1 MEEKRNYSNVLIL
14 YNSDFYKEID
24 LDDYGKG
31 TILVGNGGNCDIK
44 LKLDTEELVYI
55 YFNKINTSWQI
66 KDGENAYCIVNDIKT
81 PRKVLING
89 DQITIKN
96 LKDREELFKI
106 NFFIDFIVE
115 KENYDKVISLK
126 DTTSLSIGKNEDN
139 NICVQDDL
147 IDNRHCEI
155 KLDSNNE
162 FYVTDLKSKY
172 GVYVDGKK
180 VEDKVY
186 LKDNN
191 FITICGHKILFKNNS
206 LALSNLNENIIIKGL
221 TVYNNGRF
229 DKHMSYPDFYRSPR
243 FLVELP
249 QGEIEIDA
257 PPDKANKVSMQY
269 LLSVIPVI
277 GTVVMMS
284 AMSSKLGGNSSY
296 MMYSVGMVGL
306 SAIVSVVTF
315 ASEFIS
321 SRKYKKKRNKFY
333 REYISEKEKE
343 IASTVEVQKKNL
355 KIMNPEIKECFDFVG
370 EFDRRLWERKI
381 DHPDFL
387 NIMLGHGDT
396 SISFSIKIPDNKN
409 KMEIDELE
417 KLAPELRKKYQRVKD
432 VPLSLNL
439 LNSTPIGVVGR
450 KDYTYKFISNLLVK
464 ITASHFYKDVKV
476 AVIAPNMDKEF
487 LKWVRWVP
495 HIWSDKKDIRFMGF
509 DKESSHNVLSYLYEV
524 ARERA
529 DLNTDSREV
538 KPSLP
543 HYIVFVA
550 DNKVTDN
557 EPIMPYLEN
566 KNDISMTAI
575 FVNESIEMLPS
586 ECTNV
591 IKVLEGYTG
600 NCTATINREHQL
612 QFAFDDVNLEK
623 CYEYSKRMAPINV
636 RSSFSESS
644 LKSMITLFDLYG
656 IKRTKD
662 FNVLSNWEK
671 NKVYETMEV
680 PIGVKAGDEIEYLN
694 LHEKYHGPHGL
705 VAGTT
710 GSGKSEILQ
719 TYIISLAINYHPYDV
734 ALIII
739 DYKGGGM
746 ANLFKNLPHLVGT
759 ITNLDGN
766 QINRS
771 LVSIKSELKR
781 RQRIFGRYNVN
792 HIDAYIKLY
801 KEKKVTEPIP
811 HLLIVAD
818 EFAELKSDQPE
829 FMAELVSTARI
840 GRSLGVHLILATQK
854 PAGVVDNQIW
864 SNSKFKL
871 CLKVQDA
878 EDSKEVLKSSLA
890 ADIVEPG
897 RAYFQVGNN
906 EIFELFQSAWS
917 GAKKYDEDDVNKKEI
932 EIFNVGIDGTRSLL
946 YSTKDK
952 EKDKKKMTQLDAAIE
967 EIDKVCSENNIER
980 LDGPWLPPLEAEIYL
995 EDLLRD
1001 NKTGFN
1007 GKEWIESSKWICP
1020 VIGMLDDPERQD
1032 QRPLEIDLGELGH
1045 LLLIGAPG
1053 YGKTTFL
1060 QTLMISL
1067 MLNYTPEEVNMYIL
1081 DFGARTLKMYE
1092 ESAYVGGVV
1101 TSDDE
1106 EKLMNLLKYIRKEID
1121 RRKKI
1126 FSQNG
1131 VGSLKAYREVGGAV
1145 IPQIV
1150 MVLDNYA
1157 ALIEFYPD
1165 LEDEFIFLSR
1175 EGGTLGISL
1184 VITAASYS
1192 NVRYKVT
1199 TNFKLAVSLT
1209 CVDKSEYSNI
1219 TGRVRME
1226 PENKKGRI
1234 LINTDSVYEAQIA
1247 LPSYGESEA
1256 ERALNTKKIINKFNS
1271 LWTGKKAKPI
1281 PIVPEVLNIE
1291 TSLEDLKN
1299 IDEPKKYTYPIG
1311 IDYDEVEHLYGNLID
1326 NPILTVVGKSKTGK
1340 SNVLK
1345 SIAHILDVTIPLDE
1359 SELYLI
1365 DSGNYGLLDMKEAI
1379 SVKAYCYR
1387 TDETRNAMLQ
1397 IKNKIEERRNV
1408 INELKVN
1415 SAASALSE
1423 KEYLDSIPLITVFID
1438 DINDFIQQF
1447 NQEIEVLNVLGDIIE
1462 KDKNL
1467 KVSVVAAGTEESFM
1481 NYMYTYGFVK
1491 EMRNESFGFM
1501 FDSLNSQ
1508 KFHEIMLPYN
1518 FKEKNFTKGDSYFIR
1533 KDEFVKIKVPLYS
1546 K

>member
-1 MEEKRNYSNVLIL
+1 MEEKRNYNNVLIL

-24 LDDYGKG
+24 LDDYEKG
-31 TILVGNGGNCDIK
+31 TVVVGNSANCDIK
-44 LKLDTEELVYI
+44 LKLETEELVYI

-81 PRKVLING
+81 PRKILVNG

-96 LKDREELFKI
+96 VKDKEELFKI

-126 DTTSLSIGKNEDN
+126 DVTYLSIGRDEDN
-139 NICVQDDL
+139 NISIHDDL
-147 IDNRHCEI
+147 IDRKHCEI
-155 KLDSNNE
+155 KRDSNNK

-172 GVYVDGKK
+172 GVYIDGKK

-191 FITICGHKILFKNNS
+191 FITICGHKILFMDNS
-206 LALSNLNENIIIKGL
+206 LALSNLNENIVINGA
-221 TVYNNGRF
+221 TVYNKDRF
-229 DKHMSYPDFYRSPR
+229 DKYMSYPNFYRSPR

-249 QGEIEIDA
+249 RDEIEIDA
-257 PPDKANKVSMQY
+257 PPDKPNKVSIQY
-269 LLSVIPVI
+269 LLSVIPIV

-284 AMSSKLGGNSSY
+284 LMSSSMGSNKTY
-296 MMYSVGMVGL
+296 MVYSVGMVSL
-306 SAIVSVVTF
+306 SALVSVITFVT
-315 ASEFIS
+315 EFVS
-321 SRKYKKKRNKFY
+321 SKKYKKKRNKFY
-333 REYISEKEKE
+333 RGYIAEKEKE
-343 IASTVEVQKKNL
+343 ITSNIELQKKNL
-355 KIMNPEIKECFDFVG
+355 KIMNPEINECFDFVR
-370 EFDRRLWERKI
+370 EFDRRLWEKKPS
-381 DHPDFL
+381 HPDFL
-387 NIMLGHGDT
+387 NVMLGHGDT
-396 SISFSIKIPDNKN
+396 SISFSVKIPDNKN
-409 KMEIDELE
+409 KMEIDDLE
-417 KLAPELRKKYQRVKD
+417 RLAPELKKKYQKVED

-439 LNSTPIGVVGR
+439 LKSSPIGVVG
-450 KDYTYKFISNLLVK
+450 KKQHTYKFISNLMVKLTAGHFYEDVK
-464 ITASHFYKDVKV
+464 IAIIVS
-476 AVIAPNMDKEF
+476 NEDKES
-487 LKWVRWVP
+487 LSWVRWVP
-495 HIWSDKKDIRFMGF
+495 HIWSSKKEIRFIGS
-509 DKESSHNVLSYLYEV
+509 DKESAHNVLNYLYDV
-524 ARERA
+524 ARERS
-529 DLNTDSREV
+529 DDNENSHEPKV
-538 KPSLP
+538 NLP
-543 HYIVFVA
+543 HFIVFIA
-550 DNKVTDN
+550 DNKLTEN

-566 KNDISMTAI
+566 RNNVNMTAV
-575 FVNESIEMLPS
+575 FVSESIEMLPK
-586 ECTNV
+586 ECTDV
-591 IKVLEGYTG
+591 IEVSAGYKGSSTE
-600 NCTATINREHQL
+600 TINRAHFM
-612 QFAFDDVNLEK
+612 QFAFDDVNLRE

-636 RSSFSESS
+636 KSSFSESS
-644 LKSMITLFDLYG
+644 LKSLITLFDLYNV
-656 IKRTKD
+656 KRTQD
-662 FNVLSNWEK
+662 FNVLSNWGE

-781 RQRIFGRYNVN
+781 RQRIFAKCNVN

-811 HLLIVAD
+811 HLIIIAD

-917 GAKKYDEDDVNKKEI
+917 GAKKYDEDDVNKKEV

-952 EKDKKKMTQLDAAIE
+952 EKDKKRITQLEAAIE
-967 EIDKVCSENNIER
+967 EIDKVCSENHIER
-980 LDGPWLPPLEAEIYL
+980 LDGPWLPPLEDEIYL
-995 EDLLRD
+995 DDLLKD
-1001 NKTGFN
+1001 SKTGFN
-1007 GKEWIESSKWICP
+1007 GKEWIEDREWICP
-1020 VIGMLDDPERQD
+1020 TIGMLDDPERQD
-1032 QRPLEIDLGELGH
+1032 QRPLKIDLGELGH
-1045 LLLIGAPG
+1045 LLLVGAPG

-1092 ESAYVGGVV
+1092 KSAYVGGVV

-1106 EKLMNLLKYIRKEID
+1106 EKLMNLIKYLHKEID

-1126 FSQNG
+1126 FSDNG
-1131 VGSLKAYREVGGAV
+1131 VGSLKAYREVGNTL

-1150 MVLDNYA
+1150 IILDNYS
-1157 ALIEFYPD
+1157 ALIEFYQD
-1165 LEDEFIFLSR
+1165 LEDELIFLSR

-1184 VITAASYS
+1184 VVTAGNYTS
-1192 NVRYKVT
+1192 VRYKVT
-1199 TNFKLAVSLT
+1199 ANFKLSIALT
-1209 CVDKSEYSNI
+1209 CVDKGEYSNV

-1226 PENKKGRI
+1226 PENKKGRA
-1234 LINTDSVYEAQIA
+1234 LINVDNLYEFQTA
-1247 LPSYGESEA
+1247 LPVRGENEGA
-1256 ERALNTKKIINKFNS
+1256 RAANVKELIEELNSAWK
-1271 LWTGKKAKPI
+1271 GKHAKPI
-1281 PIVPEVLNIE
+1281 PIVPDIL
-1291 TSLEDLKN
+1291 SLEEAVEELEGN
-1299 IDEPKKYTYPIG
+1299 EELEKYSYTIG
-1311 IDYDEVEHLYGNLID
+1311 IDYTEIEYVYGNLIE
-1326 NPILTVVGKSKTGK
+1326 NPLITVVGKSQTGK
-1340 SNVLK
+1340 SNTIQ
-1345 SIAHILDVTIPLDE
+1345 SIAHTLAVNSGVNGSKI
-1359 SELYLI
+1359 YLI
-1365 DSGNYGLLDMKEAI
+1365 DSENYGLLKVKDSNLIKAYGYKTDESRNIMLEIKNEIELRKEALN
-1379 SVKAYCYR
+1379 
-1387 TDETRNAMLQ
+1387 NARMTSTGVF
-1397 IKNKIEERRNV
+1397 N
-1408 INELKVN
+1408 
-1415 SAASALSE
+1415 E
-1423 KEYLDSIPLITVFID
+1423 KEFLDNRPLIALFID
-1438 DINDFIQQF
+1438 DLNDFMLQF
-1447 NQEIEVLNVLGDIIE
+1447 SNDVEIMQILEGIVQ

-1467 KVSVVAAGTEESFM
+1467 KVALIVAGTEENIN
-1481 NYMYTYGFVK
+1481 NYAYSYDFVK
-1491 EMRNESFGFM
+1491 ELK
-1501 FDSLNSQ
+1501 SLNYGFFFDNINNSR
-1508 KFHEIMLPYN
+1508 FYEVNVPYSY
-1518 FKEKNFTKGDSYFIR
+1518 KEKKFENGDGYFIDR
-1533 KDEFVKIKVPLYS
+1533 GEFKMIKIPFFK
-1546 K
+1546 

>member
-1 MEEKRNYSNVLIL
+1 MEGKRNYNNVLIL

-24 LDDYGKG
+24 LDDYGKS
-31 TILVGNGGNCDIK
+31 TVLVGNSANCDIR
-44 LKLDTEELVYI
+44 LKLQTDCIAYI

-66 KDGENAYCIVNDIKT
+66 KDGENTYCIVNDIKT
-81 PRKVLING
+81 PRKVLANG
-89 DQITIKN
+89 DQITIKT
-96 LKDREELFKI
+96 LSDKEELFNI
-106 NFFIDFIVE
+106 NFFIDFVVE

-126 DTTSLSIGKNEDN
+126 DTNFLSIGSDEDN
-139 NICVQDDL
+139 NISIHDEL
-147 IDNRHCEI
+147 IDRKHCEI
-155 KLDSNNE
+155 RLDSNNKY
-162 FYVTDLKSKY
+162 YVANLKSKY

-180 VEDKVY
+180 VEDKAY
-186 LKDNN
+186 LNDNN
-191 FITICGHKILFKNNS
+191 FIIICGHKMLFKDKS
-206 LALSNLNENIIIKGL
+206 LAVSSLNENIKISGV
-221 TVYNNGRF
+221 TVYNKDRF

-249 QGEIEIDA
+249 QDEIEIDA
-257 PPDKANKVSMQY
+257 PPDKASKVSVQY
-269 LLSVIPVI
+269 LLSVIPII
-277 GTVVMMS
+277 GTAILMWAMS
-284 AMSSKLGGNSSY
+284 ASMGNNSSY
-296 MMYSVGMVGL
+296 MMYSVGMVAI
-306 SAIVSVVTF
+306 SAVVSIITF
-315 ASEFIS
+315 IGEVIS
-321 SRKYKKKRNKFY
+321 SKKYKKKRNKFY
-333 REYISEKEKE
+333 RKYISEKEKE
-343 IASTVEVQKKNL
+343 IVSTIEVQKKNL
-355 KIMNPEIKECFDFVG
+355 KIMNPEIKECFNFVS
-370 EFDRRLWERKI
+370 EFDRRLWERKS

-387 NIMLGHGDT
+387 NIMLGHGNTD
-396 SISFSIKIPDNKN
+396 ISFSIKIPDNKS

-417 KLAPELRKKYQRVKD
+417 MLAPQLKKKYKNVQD

-439 LNSTPIGVVGR
+439 LKSTPIGIVGR
-450 KDYTYKFISNLLVK
+450 KQYTYKFISNLLVK
-464 ITASHFYKDVKV
+464 LTAGHFYEDVKV
-476 AVIAPNMDKEF
+476 VIIASEKDKESF
-487 LKWVRWVP
+487 KWVRWVP

-509 DKESSHNVLSYLYEV
+509 DKESSHNVLNYLYEI
-524 ARERA
+524 ARERT
-529 DLNTDSREV
+529 DLEPNNKEE
-538 KPSLP
+538 KLNLP
-543 HYIVFVA
+543 HYVVFVL

-557 EPIMPYLEN
+557 EPVMPYLESRN
-566 KNDISMTAI
+566 NINMTAI
-575 FVNESIEMLPS
+575 FINESIEMLPS

-591 IKVLEGYTG
+591 IEVLEGYAG
-600 NCTATINREHQL
+600 KCTETINRDHNM
-612 QFAFDDVNLEK
+612 QFAFDDVNLKE
-623 CYEYSKRMAPINV
+623 CYEYSKKMAPINV

-644 LKSMITLFDLYG
+644 LKSVITLFDLYNV
-656 IKRTKD
+656 KRTKD
-662 FNVLSNWEK
+662 FNVLSRWQE

-710 GSGKSEILQ
+710 GSGKSEMLQ

-781 RQRIFGRYNVN
+781 RQRIFARCNVN
-792 HIDAYIKLY
+792 HIDSYIKLY

-811 HLLIVAD
+811 HLIIVAD

-864 SNSKFKL
+864 SNSKFKI

-878 EDSKEVLKSSLA
+878 EDSREVLKSSLA

-946 YSTKDK
+946 YSTKNK
-952 EKDKKKMTQLDAAIE
+952 EKDKKRSTQLEAAIE
-967 EIDKVCSENNIER
+967 EIDRVCSENHIER
-980 LDGPWLPPLEAEIYL
+980 LDGPWLPPLEDEIYL
-995 EDLLRD
+995 DDLIKD

-1007 GKEWIESSKWICP
+1007 GSEWIESKEWICP
-1020 VIGMLDDPERQD
+1020 TIGMLDDPERQD
-1032 QRPLEIDLGELGH
+1032 QRPLKIDLGELGH
-1045 LLLIGAPG
+1045 VLLVGAPG

-1060 QTLMISL
+1060 QTLITSL

-1092 ESAYVGGVV
+1092 ESHYVGGVV

-1106 EKLMNLLKYIRKEID
+1106 EKLMNLIMYLHKEID
-1121 RRKKI
+1121 RRKKV

-1131 VGSLKAYREVGGAV
+1131 VGSLKAYREIGNTA

-1150 MVLDNYA
+1150 IILDNYA
-1157 ALIEFYPD
+1157 ALMEFYPD

-1192 NVRYKVT
+1192 TVRYKIT
-1199 TNFKLAVSLT
+1199 TNFKLTIALT
-1209 CVDKSEYSNI
+1209 CVDKAEYSNI
-1219 TGRVRME
+1219 TGRIRME

-1247 LPSYGESEA
+1247 LPSRGKSEA
-1256 ERALNTKKIINKFNS
+1256 ERASNTKKMIEKIN
-1271 LWTGKKAKPI
+1271 LAWHGKRAKQI
-1281 PIVPEVLNIE
+1281 PVVPEVLSIE
-1291 TSLEDLKN
+1291 NSLEELRN
-1299 IDEPKKYTYPIG
+1299 IDDIKKYTYPIG
-1311 IDYDEVEHLYGNLID
+1311 IDYDEVEQVYGNLID
-1326 NPILTVVGKSKTGK
+1326 NPIVTVVGKSKTGK

-1345 SIAHILDVTIPLDE
+1345 SIAYALNMTVSQDE

-1365 DSGNYGLLDMKEAI
+1365 DSGNYGLLDMKEES
-1379 SVKAYCYR
+1379 SVKAYCYK
-1387 TDETRNAMLQ
+1387 TDETRNAMLD
-1397 IKNKIEERRNV
+1397 IKNQIEIRENA

-1415 SAASALSE
+1415 NSSVLNE
-1423 KEYLDSIPLITVFID
+1423 REYLDSIPLITIFID
-1438 DINDFIQQF
+1438 DINDFILQF
-1447 NQEIEVLNVLGDIIE
+1447 NQEIEVLNILGDIIE

-1467 KVSVVAAGTEESFM
+1467 KISVIVAGTEENFM

-1491 EMRNESFGFM
+1491 QMKNESFGFM
-1501 FDSLNSQ
+1501 LDSLNNQ
-1508 KFHEIMLPYN
+1508 KFYEVMLPYN
-1518 FKEKNFTKGDSYFIR
+1518 FKEKNFTRGDSYFIR
-1533 KDEFVKIKVPLYS
+1533 KDEFIKIKTPLYS